1 MVCTTTETVQEY
13 THLSHPPPTLGT
25 LNNLSQIHCQT
36 SAHSQ
41 SWPQQPLIST
51 PSAVEGGGGGSVG
64 AGPSTDL
71 RRLKPAVSELP
82 SGVVQSIQLTVPSNT
97 DYLTPSVSPR
107 QISGL
112 AISSAK
118 RCVST
123 VDPLGAQ
130 HRRVDFLAQHATEN
144 QPAPSTYLEWSDSPP
159 AILTALYPTTVPADM
174 VQYPS
179 SLTHRRESVVSL
191 HSEDSFQ
198 FSSSSGLPDDLDSN
212 AAFLPRYAS
221 PGAPSHFAG
230 HTFPRQGTSSAVPK
244 ARRTGQRKRV
254 AEPKDPRAAKRLQNQ
269 RESDELNMEEMY
281 RLFVPES
288 VGKVPKKDRCAT
300 STS

>member
-1 MVCTTTETVQEY
+1 M
-13 THLSHPPPTLGT
+13 
-25 LNNLSQIHCQT
+25 
-36 SAHSQ
+36 
-41 SWPQQPLIST
+41 
-51 PSAVEGGGGGSVG
+51 
-64 AGPSTDL
+64 
-71 RRLKPAVSELP
+71 
-82 SGVVQSIQLTVPSNT
+82 
-97 DYLTPSVSPR
+97 PSVSPR

-112 AISSAK
+112 PPSSAK
-118 RCVST
+118 RRVSG

-130 HRRVDFLAQHATEN
+130 HQHVDFLTQHATEN
-144 QPAPSTYLEWSDSPP
+144 QPAPSAYPTYPEWSDSSP
-159 AILTALYPTTVPADM
+159 AISTVLYPATVPADV
-174 VQYPS
+174 VQYPP

-198 FSSSSGLPDDLDSN
+198 FPSSSGLPDDLDSN
-212 AAFLPRYAS
+212 AAFSPRYAP

-230 HTFPRQGTSSAVPK
+230 HTFPRQGTSSAVPN
-244 ARRTGQRKRV
+244 ARRTGIRKRV

-281 RLFVPES
+281 RLFVPEG